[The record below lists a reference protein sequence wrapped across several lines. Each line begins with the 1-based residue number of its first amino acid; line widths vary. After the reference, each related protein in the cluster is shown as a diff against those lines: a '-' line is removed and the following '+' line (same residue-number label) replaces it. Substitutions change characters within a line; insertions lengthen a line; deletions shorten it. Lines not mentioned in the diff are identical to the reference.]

1 VVIYAVCT
9 SCAFLRVYSARAGD
23 EGQLEACPACG
34 SKLFARERLGRFPPT
49 YVSRV
54 SLNLLAEPELAAVAD
69 DEGTAPPLVP
79 Q

>member
-9 SCAFLRVYSARAGD
+9 SCAFLRVYSANAGD
-23 EGQLEACPACG
+23 EGRLEACPACG
-34 SKLFARERLGRFPPT
+34 SKLFARERPGRFPPT

-54 SLNLLAEPELAAVAD
+54 SLDLLAEPGLEAVVD
-69 DEGTAPPLVP
+69 DDGTLPPFVP